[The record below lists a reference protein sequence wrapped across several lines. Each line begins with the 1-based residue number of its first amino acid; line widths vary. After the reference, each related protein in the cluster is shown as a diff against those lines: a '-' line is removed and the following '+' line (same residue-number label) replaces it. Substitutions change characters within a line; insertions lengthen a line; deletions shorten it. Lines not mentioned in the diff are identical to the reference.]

1 MRHSIRLAL
10 GTALLADDTHAL
22 WRFGLHQG
30 RFFAVASVLIALSGI
45 AMICAKGVE

>member
-10 GTALLADDTHAL
+10 GTALLADDTHVL

-30 RFFAVASVLIALSGI
+30 RFFAVASVLITLSSI
-45 AMICAKGVE
+45 AMICAKGVA